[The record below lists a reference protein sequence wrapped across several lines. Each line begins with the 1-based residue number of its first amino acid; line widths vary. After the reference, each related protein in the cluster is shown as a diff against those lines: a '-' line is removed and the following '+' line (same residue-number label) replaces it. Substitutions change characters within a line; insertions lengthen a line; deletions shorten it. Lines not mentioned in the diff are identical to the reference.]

1 LLNYNKENGRDQRKG
16 DVANPN
22 KPTFAL
28 SDFDETLW
36 QLSYL
41 VFKRFI
47 KPKTKKTKPIISKK

>member
-1 LLNYNKENGRDQRKG
+1 MVVIRKI